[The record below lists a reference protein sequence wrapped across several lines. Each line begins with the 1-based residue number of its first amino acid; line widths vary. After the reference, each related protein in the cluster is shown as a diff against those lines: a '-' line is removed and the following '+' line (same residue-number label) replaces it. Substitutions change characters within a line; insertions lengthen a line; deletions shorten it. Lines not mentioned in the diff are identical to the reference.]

1 MKEKHNSQCSS
12 MLFPGITVGGFQMSE
27 APNID
32 IVQYLLHVLN
42 CHIRIS

>member
-1 MKEKHNSQCSS
+1 MQQYAISWYHCRGCQ
-12 MLFPGITVGGFQMSE
+12 MLE